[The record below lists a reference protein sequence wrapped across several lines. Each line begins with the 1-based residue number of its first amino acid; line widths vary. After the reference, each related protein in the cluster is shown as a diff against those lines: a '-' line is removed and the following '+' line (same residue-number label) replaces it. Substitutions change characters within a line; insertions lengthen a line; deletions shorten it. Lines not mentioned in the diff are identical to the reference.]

1 MKKKTVEEIMIS
13 VQEYPH
19 IPDTM
24 TLLEA
29 MSVLKM
35 KRAQI
40 KARDGRLTVPDD
52 ALVFNKDLVFVGI
65 VRRRDILKGL
75 LPDYLSGK
83 SVRHRGT
90 EFPMT
95 VDTHVSEFSWDRAVE
110 GLREQA
116 KRKISEVMNPITL
129 TVNYNDHLLKAMQEI
144 VALNYVA
151 IPVVKEN
158 KIIGMVRSG
167 DLMHEIERFLKVEG
181 KQQKA

>member
-1 MKKKTVEEIMIS
+1 MKQKTCEEIMIS

-40 KARDGRLTVPDD
+40 KARDGRLTVPDS
-52 ALVFNKDLVFVGI
+52 ALVFNSDLVFVGT
-65 VRRRDILKGL
+65 VRRRDILRGL

-83 SVRHRGT
+83 SVKHRGT

-95 VDTHVSEFSWDRAVE
+95 LDLYVSEFSWDRAVE

-116 KRKISEVMNPITL
+116 KHKIADVMNPITL
-129 TVNYNDHLLKAMQEI
+129 TVNYNDHLLKAMQQI
-144 VALNYVA
+144 VALNCVG
-151 IPVVKEN
+151 IPVVKDK
-158 KIIGMVRSG
+158 KIIGMVRSA
-167 DLMHEIERFLKVEG
+167 DLMHEVEQFLNIEGEQLK
-181 KQQKA
+181 A